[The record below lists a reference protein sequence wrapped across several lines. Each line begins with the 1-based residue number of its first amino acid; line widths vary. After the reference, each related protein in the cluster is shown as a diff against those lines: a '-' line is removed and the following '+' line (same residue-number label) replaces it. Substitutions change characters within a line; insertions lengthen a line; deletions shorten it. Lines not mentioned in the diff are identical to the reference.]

1 MAGGRTK
8 RKYSFLHLTNYLE
21 FALIPIYN
29 KKLVHQLG
37 SEGEYNMAVKKG
49 ATKKKVVKKAA
60 KKKPVKKAA
69 KKAVARA
76 GKKALKKKVA
86 KKAVKKPA
94 AKTTR
99 SAAPAKTAAEKP
111 VRLSAAMQKRNDML
125 KKLLLKKRNE
135 VVEGLETQMGRKLIR
150 ESGQKIDSAMD
161 SADQSALDMDQGIDY
176 SLLEMKYEQ
185 YKDIADAFRKL
196 QNNTFG
202 LCEECGEEI
211 DLKRLQVNPLARFC
225 ISCKTKKEE
234 IERIQK
240 EETRFKE

>member
-1 MAGGRTK
+1 MA
-8 RKYSFLHLTNYLE
+8 
-21 FALIPIYN
+21 A
-29 KKLVHQLG
+29 
-37 SEGEYNMAVKKG
+37 KKG
-49 ATKKKVVKKAA
+49 ATKKKAAKKAT
-60 KKKPVKKAA
+60 KKKPVNKAA
-69 KKAVARA
+69 KKAATKT
-76 GKKALKKKVA
+76 GKKTLKKTSKKTAQKPSA
-86 KKAVKKPA
+86 KS
-94 AKTTR
+94 TR
-99 SAAPAKTAAEKP
+99 SAAPAKTVTAKP
-111 VRLSAAMQKRNDML
+111 VRLSAAMQKRNDLL

-150 ESGQKIDSAMD
+150 ETGQKIDSAMD
-161 SADQSALDMDQGIDY
+161 SADQSAADMDSGIDY

-196 QNNTFG
+196 QNNTYG

-211 DLKRLQVNPLARFC
+211 DIKRLQVNPLARFC